1 MPRRLARSHDDL
13 RAAAIAAARAC
24 VSEGG
29 LPALNARRIAA
40 ELGCSVGSLYNLFVD
55 LDDLVLHVAASVLD
69 DMGAALFAPGLPE
82 APREALIEIAR
93 RYIRFARDRGQ
104 LWAMV
109 FEHCPT
115 HGRPTPAWQTERVA
129 RLKAAVRAAAAPAFV
144 GSGRASTASLDASI
158 DVLWA
163 SVHGIAVL
171 SQQDKLSFV
180 TTTDPEA
187 LAERLV
193 VTFLAG
199 LG

>member
-13 RAAAIAAARAC
+13 RVAAIASARAC
-24 VSEGG
+24 VTEGG
-29 LPALNARRIAA
+29 LPALNARRIAT

-55 LDDLVLHVAASVLD
+55 IDDLVLHVAASVLD
-69 DMGAALFAPGLPE
+69 DMAAALFAPGLPE
-82 APREALIEIAR
+82 GPRDALIEIAR
-93 RYIRFARDRGQ
+93 RYIRFARDEGP
-104 LWAMV
+104 LWAMI
-109 FEHCPT
+109 FEHRPT
-115 HGRPTPAWQTERVA
+115 HDRPTPEWQTERVA
-129 RLKAAVRAAAAPAFV
+129 RLKAAVRAAAAPAF
-144 GSGRASTASLDASI
+144 GETSSLEASI

-163 SVHGIAVL
+163 SVHGIAAL

-193 VTFLAG
+193 VTFLTG